1 MRTRT
6 TDMDARCAEYVALM
20 ERGHTIL
27 EVADMF
33 GLQRNA
39 VHEALL
45 ARKLPTSMKA
55 AVRAYWQRQDAINA
69 ARLAEAGR
77 PETPES
83 LRTLFEGTGAVRWTA
98 VVGQRPAACESAEP
112 QLQGAR

>member
-77 PETPES
+77 PETPEEQR
-83 LRTLFEGTGAVRWTA
+83 LLFEGTGAVRWSV
-98 VVGQRPAACESAEP
+98 VVGRPQDASASP
-112 QLQGAR
+112 APLDGSGQ